1 MRVKY
6 IFLFVLAIV
15 YTNASAQDV
24 TKQEIE
30 NNYVIASDNIGFN
43 KYDKAIPALH
53 WLLKNAPSFS
63 ESVQN
68 DAIQVFETKANEVS
82 DYTQKA
88 MFLDSMLIAFESK
101 REYFGLD
108 AQDKNKLAFR
118 YYKYFRKDDQKVKAG
133 YQAFI
138 EAFEAT
144 EKVFNNNLV
153 PYLYMA
159 KRYNDV
165 VQEISKA
172 EADKIY
178 DQIKFVVDARKSNN
192 KDAKR
197 LERYM
202 STIDGLYVGL
212 LGDNISCETM
222 TRLDD
227 GLNRS
232 DSVKVSK
239 RLMSLTLEAKC
250 GRTDIYQQ
258 AIELLARNEPNSGL
272 FKVLAQYEASD
283 KQYTKAINL
292 YEKAYAL
299 EDDDTKKASIHF
311 DIANLHYANMNKSA
325 AREYALSSIQLDQ
338 EQSASAYSL
347 IGKMYMTSYN
357 ECAEGNNPVE
367 DRAVFF
373 AAYDMFEKAKD
384 GAGMEEAL
392 AQFPTKSVAFDY
404 DLYEGDAIEL
414 GCWINV
420 KTKIR
425 TRSIN

>member
-6 IFLFVLAIV
+6 IFLFVLAI
-15 YTNASAQDV
+15 AHISAFAQGV

-30 NNYVIASDNIGFN
+30 NNYVIASDNIGFDQ
-43 KYDKAIPALH
+43 YDKAIPALH
-53 WLLKNAPSFS
+53 WLLKNAPSYS
-63 ESVQN
+63 ESVQ
-68 DAIQVFETKANEVS
+68 DYAIKVFERKANEVS
-82 DYTQKA
+82 DKAQKA

-101 REYFGLD
+101 RAYFGLD

-138 EAFEAT
+138 EAFEAP

-153 PYLYMA
+153 PYIYMA

-165 VQEISKA
+165 EQEISKLA
-172 EADKIY
+172 TNRIH
-178 DQIKFVVDARKSNN
+178 DQIKSIVDMRKSTG
-192 KDAKR
+192 KEAKR
-197 LERYM
+197 LDQYM
-202 STIDGLYVGL
+202 ATIDGLYVGL
-212 LGDNISCETM
+212 LGDNISCETLP
-222 TRLDD
+222 RLSH
-227 GLNRS
+227 GLQRG

-283 KQYTKAINL
+283 KQYTKAIKL

-299 EDDDTKKASIHF
+299 EDDDNKKASIHF

-325 AREYALSSIQLDQ
+325 AREYALSSIQLDP
-338 EQSASAYSL
+338 EESASAYSF
-347 IGKMYMTSYN
+347 IGKMYMTSFN

-384 GAGMEEAL
+384 GVGMEEAL

-404 DLYEGDAIEL
+404 DLYEGEAIEVA
-414 GCWINV
+414 CWINV